1 MAWVSSSFDAD
12 LLAFATF
19 RLTMDKTMLEVVSA
33 LAATMSMVVYPLRAL
48 MSTFM
53 KGFDFESVPV
63 SENDHPS
70 GGV

>member
-1 MAWVSSSFDAD
+1 
-12 LLAFATF
+12 
-19 RLTMDKTMLEVVSA
+19 MDKTMLEVVSA